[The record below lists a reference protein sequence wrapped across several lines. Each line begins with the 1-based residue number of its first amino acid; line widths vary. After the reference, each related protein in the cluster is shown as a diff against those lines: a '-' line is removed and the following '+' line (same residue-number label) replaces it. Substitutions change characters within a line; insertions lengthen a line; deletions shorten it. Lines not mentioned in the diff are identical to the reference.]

1 MKHQTQILERNME
14 IVFSRYFGN
23 VGMTGR
29 NEIGLQGFASR
40 CSGEIAAKVDNG
52 SLKAGHGK
60 IK

>member
-1 MKHQTQILERNME
+1 ME
-14 IVFSRYFGN
+14 IVLSRPFGD

-40 CSGEIAAKVDNG
+40 CIGGTAVKVDNR